1 MLQVDCY
8 TTNLSTSS
16 LSDKNAVSYEISYSF
31 DSTIF
36 YLTDSV
42 VFQGGKLC
50 IGINLSMDNLKSTS
64 IMLNVSSSSVVS
76 GITNAF

>member
-50 IGINLSMDNLKSTS
+50 IVINFSTDDLKYPSTT
-64 IMLNVSSSSVVS
+64 LNSTPS
-76 GITNAF
+76 